1 MLGALAGCWV
11 AVGGHGGLRITV
23 AANDLDPTA
32 ITVAQIP
39 DPLVGI
45 LGPEPDDPQDRAS
58 S

>member
-1 MLGALAGCWV
+1 
-11 AVGGHGGLRITV
+11 V